1 MYGRNTCQL
10 KACTE
15 DQKGTGVR
23 PTKFCCDQVLLRA
36 HTCDFQKKNPFIQG
50 CTQGSKVVWG
60 RPTNCCCKHT
70 HVCMVESHVNSRL
83 APRIKK
89 EQEFGRPTAAASIH
103 ICVSET
109 VPGCT
114 QGSQVTRDWPT
125 NCENM
130 SSQGC
135 TQGPRVTSVWPT
147 ASCCEHTHVCCKIK
161 SIQGCTQGRHV
172 TRVRPT
178 RCCCE
183 PTHMRCRIFLFNV
196 ARKGQKIICRCE
208 HTYTHV
214 CFRTSQFKLA
224 HQKQEVQGLGQ
235 SGAAVST
242 HVRAA
247 G

>member
-1 MYGRNTCQL
+1 MCGRITCQL
-10 KACTE
+10 RACTE
-15 DQKGTGVR
+15 DQKGTRVG

-36 HTCDFQKKNPFIQG
+36 HTCGFQKKTRSFMVAPKGQRLYGVGRRTAAVSIHMCVWQNHMSTQG
-50 CTQGSKVVWG
+50 LHQGSKRYKSLADQLLLRAYTYVCQKQLVPSCTQGS
-60 RPTNCCCKHT
+60 
-70 HVCMVESHVNSRL
+70 HV
-83 APRIKK
+83 
-89 EQEFGRPTAAASIH
+89 T
-103 ICVSET
+103 
-109 VPGCT
+109 
-114 QGSQVTRDWPT
+114 
-125 NCENM
+125 

-147 ASCCEHTHVCCKIK
+147 ACCCEHTHVCCKIK

-224 HQKQEVQGLGQ
+224 HQNQEVQGLGQ

-242 HVRAA
+242 LVPAA